1 MRGIVPE
8 EPLPGCLQIEPSP
21 APAEMKTCWMRACSS
36 SQVGDGVNPNI
47 LRPMPHFS
55 SHASFFDEGTDI
67 TCLLCY
73 PGLEIMVF
81 HDLPGELCLL
91 APFLR

>member
-55 SHASFFDEGTDI
+55 MRELISRACCAIQVLRSWCSTICRASSAFWRRSSGDSVSA
-67 TCLLCY
+67 L
-73 PGLEIMVF
+73 
-81 HDLPGELCLL
+81 
-91 APFLR
+91 